1 MASLLSAWP
10 LLMTVLAGSLQI
22 RAIDGTLLRPLD
34 PSGIASVLLFVA
46 TDCPVSNAYAPEIQR
61 ICGAYAA
68 HGIACALIY
77 EDASVTASDVRK
89 HLDEYRYGG
98 MPAAIDRDGALA
110 ARVRAS
116 VTPEAVVV
124 DRHGTI
130 RYRGRIDNFFAA
142 LGRPRQ
148 AVTAHDL
155 RDALD
160 ALVAGKAVA
169 ASETQA
175 VGCYILP
182 SDLRRKQS

>member
-1 MASLLSAWP
+1 
-10 LLMTVLAGSLQI
+10 MTVLAGSLQI
-22 RAIDGTLLRPLD
+22 RAIDGTILRPLD
-34 PSGIASVLLFVA
+34 PAGIASLLVFVA

-68 HGIACALIY
+68 NGIGCALIY
-77 EDASVTASDVRK
+77 EDASVTARGVRK

-98 MPAAIDRDGALA
+98 MTAAIDRDGALA
-110 ARVRAS
+110 ARMGAS

-124 DRHGTI
+124 DRRGAI
-130 RYRGRIDNFFAA
+130 RYRGRIDNFYAA

-148 AVTAHDL
+148 TVTAHDL

-160 ALVAGKAVA
+160 ALVARKAVA

-175 VGCYILP
+175 IGCYIVP
-182 SDLRRKQS
+182 SAVRRKHS